1 MARRK
6 EEKKERRYSNAKER
20 AEKHESG
27 GEWTSLKMP
36 KEIPFFQVKKAGIYK
51 FDILAYVAGK
61 GNPYADEGELHY
73 ERTFWTHRIQTIEG
87 NKPYVCL
94 AKTFKKKCPVCK
106 WRDGAAK
113 DSSADPKEV
122 KDLAPKERQL
132 FLVIDRT
139 SEAETAKG
147 PQLWEYSHFLFGKP
161 LDDKIKSS
169 DEEDNYEKFFHL
181 DGGMTLKVT
190 FAEESMGGG
199 TNFYKAV
206 SIDMKPRKVAYD
218 DDLLDTLP
226 CLDDLP
232 RELPYKDLEN
242 IFLQVDSEEE
252 EEKKA
257 TPPSRNGKASS
268 KKDDDDEDE
277 KEDEDEDEEAEIAS
291 GDTVKHKK
299 LGECAVTKIT
309 EDGLTLRDAK
319 GRYHK
324 DVDPGECEKVEKDED
339 EDEDDE
345 DSDKPIK
352 AGKSSKDEDED
363 EEEDEEEDIDEDEE
377 EEEKPAA
384 KNPKGRAGKR

>member
-181 DGGMTLKVT
+181 DGVMTLKVT

-268 KKDDDDEDE
+268 KKDDEDDD
-277 KEDEDEDEEAEIAS
+277 EDEDEDEKEEDDEEGEIAS

-299 LGECAVTKIT
+299 LGECSVTKVT
-309 EDGLTLRDAK
+309 DDGLTLRDAK

-324 DVDPGECEKVEKDED
+324 DVDPDECEKV
-339 EDEDDE
+339 
-345 DSDKPIK
+345 
-352 AGKSSKDEDED
+352 
-363 EEEDEEEDIDEDEE
+363 
-377 EEEKPAA
+377 
-384 KNPKGRAGKR
+384 